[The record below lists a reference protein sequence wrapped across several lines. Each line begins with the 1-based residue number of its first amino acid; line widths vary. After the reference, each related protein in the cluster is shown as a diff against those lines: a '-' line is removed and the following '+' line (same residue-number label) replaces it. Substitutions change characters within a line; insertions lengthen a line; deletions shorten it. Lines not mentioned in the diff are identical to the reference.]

1 MVFDEFNIRVEKE
14 SVMNIVNWDRTYFM
28 TKYYVR

>member
-1 MVFDEFNIRVEKE
+1 MVFDEFDIRAEKE
-14 SVMNIVNWDRTYFM
+14 SAMNIVDWARTYFM

>member
-14 SVMNIVNWDRTYFM
+14 SAMNIVDWDNTYFM